1 MEFSAKAFIYLHVNV
16 YGNSFAI
23 RNSWGKIAAQV
34 ICQNNILFEKN
45 YIEQFNINISRYK
58 VHFDKKNLKITPWY
72 IYSTAESVPYSG
84 LVKRFYIVGYE

>member
-58 VHFDKKNLKITPWY
+58 VHFDKKKSQNNT
-72 IYSTAESVPYSG
+72 
-84 LVKRFYIVGYE
+84 LVYLQHRGICTLFGSSQTILYCWL

>member
-34 ICQNNILFEKN
+34 ICQNNILFEKKLHRT
-45 YIEQFNINISRYK
+45 I
-58 VHFDKKNLKITPWY
+58 
-72 IYSTAESVPYSG
+72 
-84 LVKRFYIVGYE
+84 